1 MVDNLLW
8 IRIPVDFSPCVP
20 SPARQ
25 TGAGRVMQY
34 CLFAVSGSV
43 LCECQSYYIGILL
56 IHVKVAA
63 EEACANCCLGST
75 TIKFIQG
82 SNLILVARRAAVRMF
97 PHHQLRWLSAP
108 AELFPFAQATKAEA
122 LLARRKILLPDVGRK
137 SF

>member
-1 MVDNLLW
+1 MRAKPGKTNGRRQGDAILL
-8 IRIPVDFSPCVP
+8 VC
-20 SPARQ
+20 
-25 TGAGRVMQY
+25 
-34 CLFAVSGSV
+34 CLGSV
-43 LCECQSYYIGILL
+43 LCECQSYYISILL

-108 AELFPFAQATKAEA
+108 AEFFPFAQATKAEA
-122 LLARRKILLPDVGRK
+122 LLARGKILPPNIGRK